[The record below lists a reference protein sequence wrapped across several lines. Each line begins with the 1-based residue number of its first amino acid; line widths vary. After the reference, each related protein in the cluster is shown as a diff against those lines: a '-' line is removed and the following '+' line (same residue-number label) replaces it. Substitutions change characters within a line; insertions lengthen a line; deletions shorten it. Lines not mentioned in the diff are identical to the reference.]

1 MVADIYLLNLYPGV
15 KMGIVTNHTSAFI
28 TRSNFMFVC
37 LFVY

>member
-1 MVADIYLLNLYPGV
+1 MVADIYLLNLYLGV
-15 KMGIVTNHTSAFI
+15 KMGIVTNQTSAFI

>member
-1 MVADIYLLNLYPGV
+1 MVADIYLLNLYLGV
-15 KMGIVTNHTSAFI
+15 KMGIVTNHTSTFI

>member
-15 KMGIVTNHTSAFI
+15 KMGIVTNHTSGFI
-28 TRSNFMFVC
+28 THSNFMFVC